1 MTLSST
7 PGRPP
12 ICEYLHIQLEALCEK
27 PYFACPRRAEADIM
41 VSAQL
46 LLVIRV
52 FNTEKTI
59 AENLGLMMVS

>member
-1 MTLSST
+1 
-7 PGRPP
+7 
-12 ICEYLHIQLEALCEK
+12 
-27 PYFACPRRAEADIM
+27 M